1 MVWRVCAELVGIGR
15 APLGKTIDRLEQ
27 KGWVE
32 RRDDPQDR
40 RVNRLYITNDFR
52 PIAEPTR
59 DISRTIERELLAQ
72 FSAQERNELYRMV
85 ARLRQSLGFSSS

>member
-40 RVNRLYITNDFR
+40 RVNRLYITNDF
-52 PIAEPTR
+52 
-59 DISRTIERELLAQ
+59 
-72 FSAQERNELYRMV
+72 
-85 ARLRQSLGFSSS
+85 